1 MRGQTTLG
9 GYGTEEQLERQVG
22 AVCRSMGYDEIIT
35 YSFISPTYYDK
46 IRMPKDSSLRNSLK
60 ILNPLGEDTSI
71 MRTTIL
77 PSMLEII
84 ARNHS

>member
-1 MRGQTTLG
+1 
-9 GYGTEEQLERQVG
+9 
-22 AVCRSMGYDEIIT
+22 
-35 YSFISPTYYDK
+35 
-46 IRMPKDSSLRNSLK
+46 MPKDSSLRNSLK